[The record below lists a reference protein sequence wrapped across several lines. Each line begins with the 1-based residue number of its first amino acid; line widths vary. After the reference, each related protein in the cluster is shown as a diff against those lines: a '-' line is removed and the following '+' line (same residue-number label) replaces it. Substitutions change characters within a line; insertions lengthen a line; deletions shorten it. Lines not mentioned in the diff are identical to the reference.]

1 MGNLFSKPKSAKPPR
16 IPPAQAIPSVD
27 AVVEDD
33 TMSRAR
39 KRSGFR
45 KTILTGDLSPEGTG
59 KKKLLG
65 G

>member
-1 MGNLFSKPKSAKPPR
+1 MGSLFSKPKSAKPPR
-16 IPPAQAIPSVD
+16 VAPAQAIPSVD
-27 AVVEDD
+27 PIVEDD

-45 KTILTGDLSPEGTG
+45 KTILTGNLSPEDTG